1 MRVILLPSPFTVN
14 VLVVSSIIIEGH
26 TFLLYSYYQWKPM
39 CRNPTASQRECL
51 ATHQSIIISERRPS
65 LQGHHLFIFLFFSMI
80 NKNSQLVFILFQ
92 DTLPAGWL
100 HWLLCDMI
108 LAYCLF
114 IETLHNSKVSRV
126 VF

>member
-1 MRVILLPSPFTVN
+1 MSHIPRIINMETN
-14 VLVVSSIIIEGH
+14 VQKSEW
-26 TFLLYSYYQWKPM
+26 FP
-39 CRNPTASQRECL
+39 AQRECL

-92 DTLPAGWL
+92 DTLPAEWL

-108 LAYCLF
+108 LVYCLF
-114 IETLHNSKVSRV
+114 IETLHNSKLSRV